1 MVYFIDKFIILATLY
16 IIIEKERIMDS
27 NYGDSLGF
35 GGFLLYM
42 VVIVFYIYCMWRIF
56 TKAGKPGWA
65 AIIPIYNILV
75 ELEIVGRPWWW
86 LLLMLVPVVNVVI
99 GVIILLDLA
108 KVFGKSTG
116 FGLGLIFLAF
126 IFIPILAFG
135 DAKYLGPIAGQ
146 PQTYVN
152 NTQM

>member
-86 LLLMLVPVVNVVI
+86 
-99 GVIILLDLA
+99 
-108 KVFGKSTG
+108 
-116 FGLGLIFLAF
+116 
-126 IFIPILAFG
+126 
-135 DAKYLGPIAGQ
+135 
-146 PQTYVN
+146 
-152 NTQM
+152 

>member
-1 MVYFIDKFIILATLY
+1 
-16 IIIEKERIMDS
+16 MDS
-27 NYGDSLGF
+27 YYGDGLSL
-35 GGFLLYM
+35 GGFLLYL
-42 VVIVFYIYCMWRIF
+42 VVILFYVYCTWRIF
-56 TKAGKPGWA
+56 EKAGKPGWA
-65 AIIPIYNILV
+65 AIVPIYNMLV
-75 ELEIVGRPWWW
+75 ELEIIGRPWWW

-108 KVFGKSTG
+108 KVFGKSSG

-146 PQTYVN
+146 IGRASCRERV
-152 NTQM
+152 